1 MPISKSKRSGSNT
14 GSLLLGAAVGA
25 GVTAFALEYFRKHP
39 EKWPANIRRQLS
51 LDKVLQNAHQ
61 TGALRLAK
69 PFRYVIFSDHHK
81 GARDMADDFQPCEAT
96 YLAALDHYFDK
107 DFTLVEAGDVE
118 ELWENEIP
126 EVMQAYTNV
135 FNSTARFY
143 PERYLRLGGNHD
155 DAWETE
161 ANIREYLDPFF
172 PGIQLLPQ
180 LLFEYK
186 NDKGINGEILI
197 IHGHQGTW
205 DADIFKSIPPLI
217 LPYYRI
223 IQNLTGSGRTSPS
236 QNTHDRGIQDNQMY
250 TWVSRQEKLI
260 LIAGHTHRPI
270 WSSMTHLE
278 RLVMRLQAL
287 QTAARRPAVQTA
299 EAELLQAEIARRA
312 EKDALDP
319 QEIFKLVPCYF
330 NTGCCRFGDGDITGI
345 EIEDD
350 QMSLIKW
357 GNIGGKI
364 ERTVLESSHL
374 ANIFAAI

>member
-1 MPISKSKRSGSNT
+1 MKKKNSFFNLST
-14 GSLLLGAAVGA
+14 MLLGVAVGA
-25 GVTAFALEYFRKHP
+25 GATAYALEYFRKHP
-39 EKWPANIRRQLS
+39 EKLPANFRRQLA
-51 LDKVLQNAHQ
+51 LDKVFEHAHQ
-61 TGALRLAK
+61 AGAIRLQK
-69 PFRYVIFSDHHK
+69 PYHYVIFSDHHK
-81 GARDMADDFQPCEAT
+81 GARDQADDFQPCEAT
-96 YLAALDHYFDK
+96 YLTALDHYYHHG
-107 DFTLVEAGDVE
+107 FTLIEAGDVE

-126 EVMQAYTNV
+126 EVMQAYTGV
-135 FNSTARFY
+135 FQSSARFY
-143 PERYLRLGGNHD
+143 PDRYLRLGGNHD

-161 ANIREYLDPFF
+161 ANIRQYLDPFF
-172 PGIQLLPQ
+172 PGIQLHPQ
-180 LLFEYK
+180 LLFEYQ
-186 NDKGINGEILI
+186 DEKGINGKILI

-205 DADIFKSIPPLI
+205 DADIFKTIPPLI

-223 IQNLTGSGRTSPS
+223 LQNMTGSGRTSPS
-236 QNTHDRGIQDNQMY
+236 QNTHNRGIQDNQMY
-250 TWVSRQEKLI
+250 TWVSQQEKLI

-287 QTAARRPAVQTA
+287 QSAGRPAAEQTA

-312 EKDALDP
+312 EKDTLDP

-357 GNIGGKI
+357 GDLGGKI
-364 ERTVLESSHL
+364 DRTVLESSRL